1 MEFKYEPYYQYF
13 CNVCLNLTD
22 SCNLACKYC
31 FVQQK
36 PHFMTLDTAKKAVD
50 FMVNNFKKA
59 EELGYGQ
66 KEINLTYFGGEPTL
80 CWDSIIIPLTKYI
93 KENYKDIFSLNMTTN
108 GTLLNEERI
117 KFLKDNEIHILLSC
131 DGPPEVQDYNRPCR
145 NGEKSSE
152 LVEKNIPLI
161 LEAFPHTT
169 FRATIN
175 QDNCDKLFDSYVYA
189 IRQGFTNAF
198 FCPNCREGWSA
209 ENIEKLKKEVHKIF
223 TYMALSYSND
233 STVMRFVPIDRIF
246 NTILTR
252 DLEIFTNQPMNIDTT
267 RNPYRCGL
275 GSGSASISY
284 DGKIFGCQEQ
294 DSRDTN
300 DYFYIGDIF
309 TGIDIEKHSKIL
321 KDYQEKGIMKCEK
334 EEKCEECV
342 LRRVC
347 IHDNC
352 PSVAYD
358 LFKDFKIRPEID
370 CEWHKMLFEDAIT
383 VMKMMKQENNMLF
396 KEYLDSCFTIS
407 PKKEENNNGE

>member
-1 MEFKYEPYYQYF
+1 
-13 CNVCLNLTD
+13 
-22 SCNLACKYC
+22 
-31 FVQQK
+31 
-36 PHFMTLDTAKKAVD
+36 MTLDTAKKAVD

-198 FCPNCREGWSA
+198 FCPNCRESWSA

>member
-1 MEFKYEPYYQYF
+1 MDFEYKEHYQYF

-80 CWDSIIIPLTKYI
+80 CWDSIIVPLTEYI
-93 KENYKDIFSLNMTTN
+93 KNNYKDIFNLNMTTN

-117 KFLKDNEIHILLSC
+117 NFLKDNNIHLLLSC
-131 DGPPEVQDYNRPCR
+131 DGPPEVQDYNRPTR
-145 NGEKSSE
+145 DGGKSSI
-152 LVEKNIPLI
+152 LIEKNIPLI
-161 LEAFPHTT
+161 LEAFPNTT

-175 QDNCDKLFDSYVYA
+175 QDNCDKLFDSYIYA
-189 IRQGFTNAF
+189 IQQGFSNAF
-198 FCPNCREGWSA
+198 FCPNCREKWSQ
-209 ENIEKLKKEVHKIF
+209 ENIKKLKKEIHKIF

-233 STVMRFVPIDRIF
+233 SAVMRFIPIDRAY
-246 NTILTR
+246 NNILMR
-252 DLEIFTNQPMNIDTT
+252 DLEVFNNNPINIEIE

-275 GSGSASISY
+275 GTGSASIGY

-309 TGIDIEKHSKIL
+309 TGIDVEKHSKIL
-321 KDYQEKGIMKCEK
+321 QDYQKKGIMTCEEPQKCEN
-334 EEKCEECV
+334 CL
-342 LRRVC
+342 LRRICV
-347 IHDNC
+347 HDNC

-358 LFKDFKIRPEID
+358 IFKDFKIRPNID
-370 CEWHKMLFEDAIT
+370 CEWHRTLFEDALV
-383 VMKMMKQENNMLF
+383 VMKMMKEEDNQLF
-396 KEYLDSCFTIS
+396 KKYLDSCFSIL
-407 PKKEENNNGE
+407 PKKEED